1 MQGRPHL
8 NKVEK
13 QNYSIPENNLINSFC
28 FVKRASKWPKIEWY
42 FNLVLVT
49 SQRNTR
55 HVLDALA
62 INQKWHN
69 CSGYHT
75 TVLSMCT
82 YRIIT
87 NLRILMDITII
98 CIKYSQNATKYQAI
112 LHFNTSAYITVWH
125 FFILDCT
132 KCDSYWV
139 CHSRDISSHADTDLT
154 WNDYFDNI
162 PYLVVMYMYSLKWKT
177 ILLLFFIKN
186 TSAV

>member
-1 MQGRPHL
+1 MTMQGRPHL

-69 CSGYHT
+69 CSGYHA
-75 TVLSMCT
+75 TVLSVCT
-82 YRIIT
+82 YSIIT

-98 CIKYSQNATKYQAI
+98 CIKYSQNANKYQAI
-112 LHFNTSAYITVWH
+112 LNFNTTAYITVWH
-125 FFILDCT
+125 FSFLTAQNVIHIGYVILEIYLLMQIQT
-132 KCDSYWV
+132 WPEM
-139 CHSRDISSHADTDLT
+139 IILT
-154 WNDYFDNI
+154 IFRI
-162 PYLVVMYMYSLKWKT
+162 
-177 ILLLFFIKN
+177 
-186 TSAV
+186 